1 METGTGAGVGAVP
14 RGAGPSMCGASDTA
28 HLCQIGSN
36 YPFTDPYGYRKLPSM
51 DKPRDRVGTRVNLT
65 LPDEVI
71 AILDRMGAV
80 TGAGRATI
88 LREFICESAEGFA
101 DIATALEMAQAKNVD
116 AFKVLAK
123 TIDKSV
129 SDSQQLSLDMK
140 RTRRRM
146 RRKSK

>member
-1 METGTGAGVGAVP
+1 MAATSDRTG
-14 RGAGPSMCGASDTA
+14 
-28 HLCQIGSN
+28 I
-36 YPFTDPYGYRKLPSM
+36 
-51 DKPRDRVGTRVNLT
+51 RVNLT
-65 LPDEVI
+65 LPVEVV

-88 LREFICESAEGFA
+88 LREFICESAPGFA

-123 TIDKSV
+123 TIDKTV
-129 SDSQQLSLDMK
+129 SDSQQLSLDIK

-146 RRKSK
+146 RRKSQR